1 MQTQII
7 FVLATFA
14 YFASIVYVTTPGIQ
28 PFTHTTTILLLC
40 LGLSAGYMILTKTL
54 NAGGLSY
61 LALAVLYGTV
71 FLGFVIIYSLFMVAD
86 PLSSSSGTYE
96 TIVSQPTDISSN
108 TINATISK
116 YKNAASPLYTLDF
129 SIKLTNLHTD
139 FGTIFE
145 RPGLLKVEIVDNG
158 QLNILTS
165 STSIIID
172 AATAKLSATQYV
184 PYTFVIQP
192 NTLNVYRDGKLIK
205 SVATPMKP
213 PTINNTTIVIGKVN
227 GGSLDVFRYSDT
239 NILYF

>member
-14 YFASIVYVTTPGIQ
+14 YFASIVYLTTPGIQ
-28 PFTHTTTILLLC
+28 PFTNTSAILLLC

-86 PLSSSSGTYE
+86 TSSLSSGTYE
-96 TIVSQPTDISSN
+96 TIVSQPTNIGSN
-108 TINATISK
+108 TINVAISK
-116 YKNAASPLYTLDF
+116 YKNAASPHYTVDL
-129 SIKLTNLHTD
+129 SIKLTNLRTD
-139 FGTIFE
+139 IGTIFE
-145 RPGLLKVEIVDNG
+145 RPRLLKVEIADNG
-158 QLNILTS
+158 QLNLVTE
-165 STSIIID
+165 TTNIIID
-172 AATAKLSATQYV
+172 AATANFSTTQYV
-184 PYTFVIQP
+184 PFTFVIQP

-205 SVATPMKP
+205 SVATQMKP
-213 PTINNTTIVIGKVN
+213 PTINDTSIVIGKVN

-239 NILYF
+239 NIL